1 VREDAFQYHQRMVND
16 FAQAIINKQDA
27 RDEAVNVLLSANNL
41 ENYGYSHIPFREEAE
56 NFLKGPQLQIK
67 TPTERG
73 MERIFSGGG
82 TRAEPAPQRHH
93 KSRQL
98 FNSDKWSE
106 ANENLNEDEID
117 KMVRKLVGFR
127 FEDSIPNLRDFS
139 SDEIIGNHSKFK
151 TLGLHPPRAGEIS
164 YNEKAL
170 WQQLARFLYSNKGA
184 NAERLNDAMVKTSK
198 GLHPVLK
205 QIHHFSD
212 WRGNN
217 ASILKTFNR
226 GLEDF
231 KESFAKKFGH
241 AHPVLS
247 HAQLNELFLRQ
258 KFWENEGV
266 SRQQAFDILYND
278 GGFPRRFS
286 DEGDATPVEQLR
298 SIVDAKRKRQ
308 SRPME
313 GEENHGIV
321 GDDAWRYGIAL
332 LPYDDIYRIKKW
344 LLTTNGGM
352 KDDGT
357 VGNDDVIKDILGPD
371 ARGYMANHAFMIDN
385 MLNELYAGN
394 PLKNGMSH
402 ILPNRFT
409 AKGRAEMNKR
419 MAQREEN
426 LTKKF
431 ESNNWANIDADT
443 LQSALAGFDMKTMA
457 EKYADKAN
465 AEIIDDGGLY
475 PHIDHS
481 EYGSFIYMSP
491 DFEPRDM
498 KSLVSHN
505 FFEEEELK
513 DIIKVSANLVGQSE
527 YADSI
532 RETVAGYTHSHNV
545 DGEFSMLDK
554 PEVNLTPLG
563 ILMEGVGTKRGSAGG
578 ESGDFGVAYDNA
590 FPNIFRVELPER
602 AFMIPSRG
610 LKEGGGKAKSVEQ
623 QDVFDPKKENDEGQV
638 EQDLLTA
645 MDKYNVDNK
654 DEILARFRN
663 GEEVSLDIPREVK
676 TTDDIVN
683 EIINPYSNEK
693 RQEEGVDPIRGF
705 EGIEAYTEGM
715 PQLRS
720 PSSLGMNSFMMAHS
734 DALNLLLRSHV
745 GFLSND
751 NKPVHSTEASLKTP
765 RYTAQKERINSE
777 KKGKRRLLDRKQMS
791 GYRKEKKETV
801 RQFGTKKG
809 NITNELRMA
818 IDALLLGSHHAQH
831 IHDDESLDLLT
842 AILNAKK
849 GERLNILKNG
859 SHKDI
864 IGYGGRT
871 GEDMVKE
878 ILEGVE
884 EPSRLALYKKED
896 FDNHLNHLMRFDK
909 PYELPDHQV
918 KGINSRNRLIQEIKN
933 RDHEYQQARKNDDV
947 DKMANI
953 QQRIEGMLN
962 SEDDVVGYMHDEDEN
977 KLSAIVVGPSPAS
990 LVSQHEAMLGNALQV
1005 ARNQGD
1011 EISQEVIE
1019 KRMQQLRQIAQREP
1033 SYESSI
1039 KNDEDHIQNH
1049 IDTILGVGKIFKA
1062 LRPAIEKIYP
1072 NIFAKDNREAHA
1084 ATAYTLK
1091 LAEQILTMSPD
1102 ARKKLFTGEDNIRL
1116 GGKEASF
1123 DLSPQE
1129 VDELVGI
1136 TAMRAT
1142 HEGSDY
1148 EDANQILDSKFGG
1161 VQPKGYNALRHFAQ
1175 DANNINEDE
1184 IRMFDE
1190 LIKNVKESAKE
1201 QGISFN
1207 QAFTARYYPINEAG
1221 NPISGAERKRLFD
1234 ILNIPK
1240 RGGNN
1245 FVYNEGGIFHGREQL
1260 RSGGQTILDK
1270 DGKTISLD
1278 KERDLIFRL
1287 LHNAHQQTR
1296 KGSDVALDF
1305 KNMKF
1310 FSGGTNMTDKTI
1322 TPKTKKVMNFN
1333 KLKSIQNI
1341 ASLVGSDTKTDML
1354 DKSTAGETATPMGG
1368 HNFDHAPVVP
1378 IFTSTHKKFHYGEDT
1393 NVPFVARPDALND
1406 GMLLLE
1412 DEGNHAY
1419 NTLPKQRLFAPRNLR
1434 RYVNPSLKPLT
1445 TAQQGDRYY
1454 GDYAEFSEGQE
1465 PNPNTRMGQAVN
1477 QAMATSSEPLQST
1490 DDTMRY
1496 SSHVLDVALD
1506 DTLIIK
1512 DDGKPQ
1518 PIKFMH
1524 RIFDLED
1531 MTHLRGFT
1539 GDWVI
1544 SLYPH
1549 GEHIIATKKDNKIS
1563 AYSVDGEVKLD
1574 DVFNEEVSKV
1584 YEKDFIVHA
1593 ILHDGIMTVIDLLKT
1608 ADEDTH
1614 NMPTKDRIRHLR
1626 AHYESSE
1633 HIKMPEPINTKRSD
1647 DEGLKT
1653 AVEGLRK
1660 ENDMD
1665 ILLRDA
1671 NATYMKGEP
1680 RHPKWVL
1687 LTQEKMVDVVILSAS
1702 GKNYTVGVGP
1712 LMHPEN
1718 YGKRAQQVGD
1728 EHYMNVGSAKGP
1740 RGLKVGDFATV
1751 SCTGVSSSKKDNPV
1765 YRIRSAKITDN
1776 EPLAADSVETLA
1788 IMCGD
1793 HHIPQQ
1799 VNMKK
1804 GKITILFP
1812 AFDDEVVCK
1821 TQKEDGY
1828 WFVEPQSSIWG
1839 NDYLVKLARDQEVYW
1854 GAKATWLLKRD
1865 EEEPEYDEVDPEPPA
1880 GHSKK
1885 PKKVLEEEEEVIKRG
1900 LELIERGL
1908 EHISKEKI
1916 TSTGVQGLGMDY
1928 ATPDESP
1935 RGPTQNIRDD
1945 TMPDFDPQSRTDD
1958 ELKPA
1963 TKKKTKRLRTSQ
1975 GEIARLEDDGVIAIE
1990 NSSIDIQ

>member
-1 VREDAFQYHQRMVND
+1 MREDAFQYHQRVVND

-41 ENYGYSHIPFREEAE
+41 ENHGYSHIPFREEAE

-67 TPTERG
+67 TPTEKG
-73 MERIFSGGG
+73 MERIFSGGE

-93 KSRQL
+93 KPRQL

-117 KMVRKLVGFR
+117 KMVRKAVGFR

-151 TLGLHPPRAGEIS
+151 TLGLHPPRVGEIS
-164 YNEKAL
+164 YNEKPL
-170 WQQLARFLYSNKGA
+170 WQQLARFLFINNGA
-184 NAERLNDAMVKTSK
+184 NAERLHDAMVKTAK

-217 ASILKTFNR
+217 ASILKVFNR
-226 GLEDF
+226 GLEDY
-231 KESFAKKFGH
+231 KESFAKRFGH

-278 GGFPRRFS
+278 GGFPRTFS
-286 DEGDATPVEQLR
+286 DEGDITPVEQLR
-298 SIVDAKRKRQ
+298 AIADAKRKRR

-332 LPYDDIYRIKKW
+332 LPYDDIYKIKKW

-402 ILPNRFT
+402 VLPNRFT
-409 AKGRAEMNKR
+409 AKGRAEMKNQ
-419 MAQREEN
+419 MAQREQD
-426 LTKKF
+426 LIKKF
-431 ESNNWANIDADT
+431 ERNNWFNIDADT

-457 EKYADKAN
+457 EKYAGKVN

-532 RETVAGYTHSHNV
+532 RETVAGYTHTHNV

-623 QDVFDPKKENDEGQV
+623 QDEFDPKKENDEGQV

-645 MDKYNVDNK
+645 MDKYDVDNK

-663 GEEVSLDIPREVK
+663 GEVVSLDVPRKVK

-693 RQEEGVDPIRGF
+693 RKEEGDDPIRGF
-705 EGIEAYTEGM
+705 EGIDAYTKGM

-765 RYTAQKERINSE
+765 RFTAQKERIGSE
-777 KKGKRRLLDRKQMS
+777 KRNARRMFDRKTLS
-791 GYRKEKKETV
+791 GGKGSGQADKA

-849 GERLNILKNG
+849 GERLNILKKG

-884 EPSRLALYKKED
+884 EPSRLARYKKED
-896 FDNHLNHLMRFDK
+896 FDNNLNHLMSFDK

-918 KGINSRNRLIQEIKN
+918 KGIKSRNRLIQEIKN
-933 RDHEYQQARKNDDV
+933 RDHEYQQARENDDV

-953 QQRIEGMLN
+953 QQRIEDMLN

-990 LVSQHEAMLGNALQV
+990 LISQHEAMLGKSLQI
-1005 ARNQGD
+1005 ARNAGD
-1011 EISQEVIE
+1011 EILQDVIE
-1019 KRMQQLRQIAQREP
+1019 KRMQQLREIAQREP

-1102 ARKKLFTGEDNIRL
+1102 ARKKLFTGKENIRL
-1116 GGKEASF
+1116 GGKKASF

-1129 VDELVGI
+1129 VDELVNI
-1136 TAMRAT
+1136 KAMRAT

-1148 EDANQILDSKFGG
+1148 EDAKQILDSKFGG
-1161 VQPKGYNALRHFAQ
+1161 VQPKGYNVLTHLAQ
-1175 DANNINEDE
+1175 DAKNINEDE
-1184 IRMFDE
+1184 IRIFDE

-1201 QGISFN
+1201 QGITFN

-1221 NPISGAERKRLFD
+1221 NPISGIERKRLFD

-1260 RSGGQTILDK
+1260 RSGGQSILDK

-1287 LHNAHQQTR
+1287 LYNTHQQTR

-1310 FSGGTNMTDKTI
+1310 FKNNEPNIKS
-1322 TPKTKKVMNFN
+1322 VMNFN

-1341 ASLVGSDTKTDML
+1341 ASLISSDTKTDML
-1354 DKSTAGETATPMGG
+1354 DKSTAGEKPTPMGG

-1406 GMLLLE
+1406 GMLILE
-1412 DEGNHAY
+1412 D
-1419 NTLPKQRLFAPRNLR
+1419 
-1434 RYVNPSLKPLT
+1434 
-1445 TAQQGDRYY
+1445 
-1454 GDYAEFSEGQE
+1454 
-1465 PNPNTRMGQAVN
+1465 
-1477 QAMATSSEPLQST
+1477 
-1490 DDTMRY
+1490 
-1496 SSHVLDVALD
+1496 
-1506 DTLIIK
+1506 
-1512 DDGKPQ
+1512 
-1518 PIKFMH
+1518 
-1524 RIFDLED
+1524 
-1531 MTHLRGFT
+1531 
-1539 GDWVI
+1539 
-1544 SLYPH
+1544 
-1549 GEHIIATKKDNKIS
+1549 
-1563 AYSVDGEVKLD
+1563 
-1574 DVFNEEVSKV
+1574 
-1584 YEKDFIVHA
+1584 
-1593 ILHDGIMTVIDLLKT
+1593 
-1608 ADEDTH
+1608 
-1614 NMPTKDRIRHLR
+1614 
-1626 AHYESSE
+1626 
-1633 HIKMPEPINTKRSD
+1633 
-1647 DEGLKT
+1647 
-1653 AVEGLRK
+1653 
-1660 ENDMD
+1660 
-1665 ILLRDA
+1665 
-1671 NATYMKGEP
+1671 
-1680 RHPKWVL
+1680 
-1687 LTQEKMVDVVILSAS
+1687 
-1702 GKNYTVGVGP
+1702 
-1712 LMHPEN
+1712 
-1718 YGKRAQQVGD
+1718 
-1728 EHYMNVGSAKGP
+1728 
-1740 RGLKVGDFATV
+1740 
-1751 SCTGVSSSKKDNPV
+1751 
-1765 YRIRSAKITDN
+1765 
-1776 EPLAADSVETLA
+1776 
-1788 IMCGD
+1788 
-1793 HHIPQQ
+1793 
-1799 VNMKK
+1799 
-1804 GKITILFP
+1804 
-1812 AFDDEVVCK
+1812 
-1821 TQKEDGY
+1821 
-1828 WFVEPQSSIWG
+1828 
-1839 NDYLVKLARDQEVYW
+1839 
-1854 GAKATWLLKRD
+1854 
-1865 EEEPEYDEVDPEPPA
+1865 
-1880 GHSKK
+1880 
-1885 PKKVLEEEEEVIKRG
+1885 
-1900 LELIERGL
+1900 
-1908 EHISKEKI
+1908 
-1916 TSTGVQGLGMDY
+1916 
-1928 ATPDESP
+1928 
-1935 RGPTQNIRDD
+1935 
-1945 TMPDFDPQSRTDD
+1945 
-1958 ELKPA
+1958 
-1963 TKKKTKRLRTSQ
+1963 
-1975 GEIARLEDDGVIAIE
+1975 
-1990 NSSIDIQ
+1990 

>member
-1 VREDAFQYHQRMVND
+1 MREDAFQYHQRVVND

-41 ENYGYSHIPFREEAE
+41 ENHGYSHIPFREEAE

-67 TPTERG
+67 TPTEKG
-73 MERIFSGGG
+73 MERIFSGGE

-93 KSRQL
+93 KPRQL

-117 KMVRKLVGFR
+117 KMVRKAVGFR

-151 TLGLHPPRAGEIS
+151 TLGLHPPRVGEIS
-164 YNEKAL
+164 YNEKPL
-170 WQQLARFLYSNKGA
+170 WQQLARFLFINNGA
-184 NAERLNDAMVKTSK
+184 NAERLHDAMVKTAK

-217 ASILKTFNR
+217 ASILKVFNR
-226 GLEDF
+226 GLEDY
-231 KESFAKKFGH
+231 KESFAKRFGH

-278 GGFPRRFS
+278 GGFPRTFS
-286 DEGDATPVEQLR
+286 DEGDITPVEQLR
-298 SIVDAKRKRQ
+298 AIADAKRKRR

-332 LPYDDIYRIKKW
+332 LPYDDIYKIKKW

-402 ILPNRFT
+402 VLPNRFT
-409 AKGRAEMNKR
+409 AKGRAEMKNQ
-419 MAQREEN
+419 MAQREQD
-426 LTKKF
+426 LIKKF
-431 ESNNWANIDADT
+431 ERNNWFNIDADT

-457 EKYADKAN
+457 EKYAGKVN

-532 RETVAGYTHSHNV
+532 RETVAGYTHTHNV

-623 QDVFDPKKENDEGQV
+623 QDEFDPKKENDEGQV

-645 MDKYNVDNK
+645 MDKYDVDNK

-663 GEEVSLDIPREVK
+663 GEVVSLDVPRKVK

-693 RQEEGVDPIRGF
+693 RKEEGDDPIRGF
-705 EGIEAYTEGM
+705 EGIDAYTKGM

-765 RYTAQKERINSE
+765 RFTAQKERIGSE
-777 KKGKRRLLDRKQMS
+777 KRNARRMFDRKTLS
-791 GYRKEKKETV
+791 GGKGSGQADKA

-849 GERLNILKNG
+849 GERLNILKKG

-896 FDNHLNHLMRFDK
+896 FDNNLNHLMSFDK

-918 KGINSRNRLIQEIKN
+918 KGIKSRNRLIQEIKN
-933 RDHEYQQARKNDDV
+933 RDHEYQQARENDDV

-953 QQRIEGMLN
+953 QQRIEDMLN

-990 LVSQHEAMLGNALQV
+990 LISQHEAMLGKSLQI
-1005 ARNQGD
+1005 ARNAGD
-1011 EISQEVIE
+1011 EILQDVIE
-1019 KRMQQLRQIAQREP
+1019 KRMQQLREIAQREP

-1102 ARKKLFTGEDNIRL
+1102 ARKKLFTGKENIRL
-1116 GGKEASF
+1116 GGKKASF

-1129 VDELVGI
+1129 VDELVNI
-1136 TAMRAT
+1136 KAMRAT

-1148 EDANQILDSKFGG
+1148 EDAKQILDSKFGG
-1161 VQPKGYNALRHFAQ
+1161 VQPKGYNVLTHLAQ
-1175 DANNINEDE
+1175 DAKNINEDE
-1184 IRMFDE
+1184 IRIFDE

-1201 QGISFN
+1201 QGITFN

-1221 NPISGAERKRLFD
+1221 NPISGIERKRLFD

-1260 RSGGQTILDK
+1260 RSGGQSILDK

-1287 LHNAHQQTR
+1287 LYNTHQQTR

-1310 FSGGTNMTDKTI
+1310 FKNNEPNIKS
-1322 TPKTKKVMNFN
+1322 VMNFN

-1341 ASLVGSDTKTDML
+1341 ASLISSDTKTDML
-1354 DKSTAGETATPMGG
+1354 DKSTAGEKPTPMGG

-1406 GMLLLE
+1406 GMLILE
-1412 DEGNHAY
+1412 DESNHAY

-1445 TAQQGDRYY
+1445 AAQQGDRYY

-1477 QAMATSSEPLQST
+1477 QAMATSPEPLQST

-1496 SSHVLDVALD
+1496 SSYVLDVALD

-1549 GEHIIATKKDNKIS
+1549 GEHIIATKKDDKIS

-1626 AHYESSE
+1626 AQYESSE

-1804 GKITILFP
+1804 GNITILFP
-1812 AFDDEVVCK
+1812 AFDDEVICK
-1821 TQKEDGY
+1821 TRKEDGH

-1854 GAKATWLLKRD
+1854 GAKAAWLLKRD
-1865 EEEPEYDEVDPEPPA
+1865 EEEPEYDEVVPEPPA

-1975 GEIARLEDDGVIAIE
+1975 GETARLEDDGVVAIE
-1990 NSSIDIQ
+1990 DSSIDIQ